1 MYQEVVLP
9 QPYRTQLP
17 GKLAP
22 SSLTCFLRT
31 MLKRPELGARVS
43 KLAVWV
49 WKGKL
54 IRSSVDPK
62 KESFCACGTCMKALS
77 PLVDRLKLSSIPLS
91 PWTRDLSGPTEAAV
105 RALIFTSL
113 PNLKTLELS
122 AKSLPIRKD
131 EASELLARFQKSNLL
146 DVSRLAHG
154 LPITSVTTLTLSAN
168 LNGISVARLPAVTTL
183 TLDYSES
190 DPFVTVCKGHFANV
204 TTLKIQTEP
213 DGENQSRYTEKL
225 DTLFRGL
232 PKVTS
237 IEFASPSAATFCTLP
252 QHMQALSF
260 QDAHYG
266 TLDWLHNHLSDRKTL
281 PSALR
286 CIDMHWLGD
295 MYKPDDSSDK
305 WAGIRQLAMDAD
317 IKVNVW
323 WHGELVQVFE

>member
-77 PLVDRLKLSSIPLS
+77 PLVDRLKLSSREKEG
-91 PWTRDLSGPTEAAV
+91 WTRDLSGPTEAAV

-122 AKSLPIRKD
+122 AKPLPIRKD

-146 DVSRLAHG
+146 DVSRLAQG
-154 LPITSVTTLTLSAN
+154 LAITSVTTLTLSAN

-190 DPFVTVCKGHFANV
+190 NPFVTVCKGHFANI
-204 TTLKIQTEP
+204 TTLKIQPSPMAKINHAILRSLTPSFAEYLK
-213 DGENQSRYTEKL
+213 SRPSSSNRQVLRRSAPCLSICKPSRSRTHITVLWTGCTIISVIGRLYLRLCGASICT
-225 DTLFRGL
+225 GL
-232 PKVTS
+232 GICTS
-237 IEFASPSAATFCTLP
+237 LMTHQIGGLV
-252 QHMQALSF
+252 
-260 QDAHYG
+260 
-266 TLDWLHNHLSDRKTL
+266 SDSWQWMRV
-281 PSALR
+281 SR
-286 CIDMHWLGD
+286 
-295 MYKPDDSSDK
+295 
-305 WAGIRQLAMDAD
+305 
-317 IKVNVW
+317 
-323 WHGELVQVFE
+323 